1 MAVYRRLS
9 VSIVSLKLSFFIV
22 KSLLVL
28 LTCQYRR
35 YGIHKESRTDASTEN
50 NRSSR
55 FQACAVSWMC
65 FTRDQEVQVAHEQ
78 DEDQKGQPRGVFV
91 FLRVKKMG
99 MDKWTSEGS
108 VEMEKMSLPS

>member
-1 MAVYRRLS
+1 MY
-9 VSIVSLKLSFFIV
+9 
-22 KSLLVL
+22 
-28 LTCQYRR
+28 
-35 YGIHKESRTDASTEN
+35 
-50 NRSSR
+50 
-55 FQACAVSWMC
+55 